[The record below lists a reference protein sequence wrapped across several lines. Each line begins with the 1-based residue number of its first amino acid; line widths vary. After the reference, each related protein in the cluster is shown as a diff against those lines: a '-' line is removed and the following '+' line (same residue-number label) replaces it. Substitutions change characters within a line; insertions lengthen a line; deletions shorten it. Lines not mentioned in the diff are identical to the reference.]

1 MASGTTRSARARLAS
16 GRPPTTGIVDASRT
30 AERGWQQIATR
41 ETRAS
46 KSGSCT
52 TRGTAGTRSR
62 CAARHTARADAR
74 RTATRR
80 GARAASAE
88 IRGTGHGR
96 DQVSTRGRAGAA
108 CSPFARAAALPAVRA
123 SALGRRDQVA
133 GGLRFPAARRNVV
146 DGRDA
151 HRRNQQLASR
161 SRFAHSPSEARLVP
175 GRNSQ
180 KRAIFKESPRDLAQ
194 PVPWVWMVT
203 RQGVSGAAFGVAD
216 APLHDPGNALRAALT
231 SRPWTA

>member
-62 CAARHTARADAR
+62 CAAR
-74 RTATRR
+74 RTAAR
-80 GARAASAE
+80 GSARAASAE

-96 DQVSTRGRAGAA
+96 DEVSTRGRAGAA

-123 SALGRRDQVA
+123 STLGRRDQVA

-203 RQGVSGAAFGVAD
+203 RHDMSGAAFGVAD